1 MKSHLIWRLCV
12 TAGLSLACTVQAQS
26 TNGVAVASEN
36 GNIQKTTLAMAV
48 DAAWGRAVTAA
59 ESTGQIRQAQAE
71 QLTAGA
77 PWAAPPSV
85 ELAHRTDRL
94 QTNNGAR
101 ETEVAL
107 AVPIWVP
114 GQKAAKQQAADASL
128 ALSKLSEAEGKLKVA
143 ESVRELLWQIAELRA
158 SHALSK
164 EQAATFKAISV
175 DVDKRVAAGDLAR
188 ADALAAK
195 GELLSAQAAQIQ
207 AGTQLEAAK
216 RQWLALTGMQQ
227 IPDTSSSDIEPITP
241 RSLEEHPGLASAA
254 QQIELSRRR
263 LDLVAKSKRS
273 APEIVTRLRQDVGGY
288 GQSSAYSVGVAV
300 RIPFGTADRSA
311 PMEAAALT
319 ELEVAQS
326 KEQARRSTLTAGV
339 DNAKAAA
346 QSLQVQLEA
355 ERSKASMF
363 RERAQLIRTSFD
375 AGETSLPELL
385 RAANAAAQAD
395 FSVARQEAALG
406 LARARLQQAYGQLP

>member
-1 MKSHLIWRLCV
+1 M
-12 TAGLSLACTVQAQS
+12 ACAVQAQPA
-26 TNGVAVASEN
+26 NGVAVASEGSN
-36 GNIQKTTLAMAV
+36 TQKTTLAMAV
-48 DAAWGRAVTAA
+48 DAAWGRAVAAA
-59 ESTGQIRQAQAE
+59 ESAGQIRQAQAE
-71 QLTAGA
+71 QRTAGA
-77 PWAAPPSV
+77 LWAAPPSV

-94 QTNNGAR
+94 QTNHGAR

-107 AVPIWVP
+107 AVPMWLP

-128 ALSKLSEAEGKLKVA
+128 ALSKLSEAEGKLLVA
-143 ESVRELLWQIAELRA
+143 ESVRELLWQVAELRA
-158 SHALSK
+158 SQALAK
-164 EQAATFKAISV
+164 EQAATLKAISA

-207 AGTQLEAAK
+207 AGTQLAAAK
-216 RQWLALTGMQQ
+216 RQWLALTGLQQ
-227 IPDTSSSDIEPITP
+227 IPDTGSSDIEPITP
-241 RSLEEHPGLASAA
+241 RSLDEHPELASAV
-254 QQIELSRRR
+254 QQTELSRRR

-273 APEIVTRLRQDVGGY
+273 APEIVTRLRQDLGGY
-288 GQSSAYSVGVAV
+288 GQSSAYSVGLAV
-300 RIPFGTADRSA
+300 RIPFGTADRNA

-326 KEQARRSTLTAGV
+326 KEQVRRSALAAGI

-346 QSLQVQLEA
+346 QSLQDQLEA

-385 RAANAAAQAD
+385 RATNAAAQAD
-395 FSVARQEAALG
+395 FSVASQEAALG
-406 LARARLQQAYGQLP
+406 LARARLRQAYGQLP